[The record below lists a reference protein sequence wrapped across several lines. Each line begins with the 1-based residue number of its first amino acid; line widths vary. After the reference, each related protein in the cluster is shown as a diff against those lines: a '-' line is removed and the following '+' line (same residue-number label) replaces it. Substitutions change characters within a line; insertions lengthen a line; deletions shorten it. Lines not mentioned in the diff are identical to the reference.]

1 MKKPIDMIGVEEKS
15 WVVIDKDNPATKN
28 TSNSVFWKC
37 KCKICGNIKT
47 FNGSEIRLHR
57 IGDCKH
63 KILDTKEKDVKRKEK
78 DVKRKGRIKEETG
91 NIYTYLEV
99 ESFAYSKD
107 GFAYWNCKC
116 KCGNSLVVRGNHLRT
131 GAVKSC
137 GCLNSY
143 KEYEVEQ
150 LLKEQKIE
158 YKKQYVFPDLID
170 KNNLRFDF
178 ALFKNSSLIGLV
190 EYNGSQH
197 YEEPC
202 SFNAF
207 GLLQTHDKMKA
218 DYCKNNN
225 IPLLIINKNNPIN
238 EVIEWYNTLI

>member
-1 MKKPIDMIGVEEKS
+1 MRKPIDMIGVEEKS
-15 WVVIDKDNPATKN
+15 WIVIDRDNPTTKN

-63 KILDTKEKDVKRKEK
+63 KISNVKEKEKDAKEK
-78 DVKRKGRIKEETG
+78 GSRIKDEIG
-91 NIYTYLEV
+91 NIYTYLKV
-99 ESFAYSKD
+99 ESFAYSEN
-107 GFAYWNCKC
+107 GLAYWNCKC

-143 KEYEVEQ
+143 KEYEIEQ

-158 YKKQYVFPDLID
+158 YKKQYVFSDLKD

-190 EYNGSQH
+190 EYNGS
-197 YEEPC
+197 
-202 SFNAF
+202 
-207 GLLQTHDKMKA
+207 
-218 DYCKNNN
+218 
-225 IPLLIINKNNPIN
+225 
-238 EVIEWYNTLI
+238 